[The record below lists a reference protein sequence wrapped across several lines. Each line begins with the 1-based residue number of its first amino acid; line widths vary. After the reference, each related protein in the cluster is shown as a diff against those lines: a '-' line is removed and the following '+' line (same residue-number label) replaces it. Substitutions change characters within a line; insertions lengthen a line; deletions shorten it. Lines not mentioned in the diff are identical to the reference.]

1 MKESE
6 TGTNIEKLF
15 QLGQKYEFGESVEQS
30 YKNAFEIYQKCAKAE
45 YAPAYGKLG
54 WFYLNGVT
62 VKADNAKALSYF
74 TKGADADDP
83 AAMVNLGNMLEGST
97 AEIATKW
104 YLKAAL
110 LGNRKA
116 KFHYARCL
124 YYGIGMKQDYGTA
137 YWIFNQIAQD
147 GERDVNFYKG
157 LYYEN
162 GIIVDKS
169 ITLAVGFYERGA
181 RRGDEHCYASLGRL
195 YAEGFDGIEP
205 DYKKAAGFYL
215 DSLSC
220 NDASGYAEI
229 ANLYEK
235 GVLSGAKDTKLA
247 EDWRELATRYGGKGD
262 SKKKI
267 DEYMLRAKC
276 LFEIGDELSLD
287 DLKTGAKAVLKRDYC
302 SYSWFSKT
310 LHIGAYRTAAIFNQL
325 ERIGAVSSLDEE
337 GVDRTFAIKM
347 DLDEFEK
354 IISSAEST
362 DSANR

>member
-1 MKESE
+1 MKVDD
-6 TGTNIEKLF
+6 IEELF
-15 QLGQKYEFGESVEQS
+15 QLGQEHEFGESVEQS
-30 YKNAFEIYQKCAKAE
+30 YKDAFEIYQKCAKAE
-45 YAPAYGKLG
+45 YVPAYGKLG

-62 VKADNAKALSYF
+62 VKADSVKALSYF

-83 AAMVNLGNMLEGST
+83 VAMVNLGNMLEGNT
-97 AEIATKW
+97 PEIAAKW

-110 LGNRKA
+110 LGDEKA

-124 YYGIGMKQDYGTA
+124 YHGIGMKQDYGTA
-137 YWIFNQIAQD
+137 YWIFNQIARYG
-147 GERDVNFYKG
+147 GERHIYFYLG
-157 LYYEN
+157 SYYEN
-162 GIIVDKS
+162 GIIVDKN
-169 ITLAVGFYERGA
+169 IRLAVVFYENGA
-181 RRGDEHCYASLGRL
+181 KRGDEHCYASLGRL

-220 NDASGYAEI
+220 DDTSGYAEI

-235 GVLSGAKDTKLA
+235 GVLSGAKDAKLA
-247 EDWRELATRYGGKGD
+247 EDWRELATRHGGKSG

-276 LFEIGDELSLD
+276 LFEIDDELSLN

-302 SYSWFSKT
+302 SYSWFSRT
-310 LHIGAYRTAAIFNQL
+310 LHVGAYRTAAIFNQL
-325 ERIGAVSSLDEE
+325 ERIGAISSLDEE
-337 GVDRTFAIKM
+337 GGDRTFAVKM

-354 IISSAEST
+354 IISLAEST
-362 DSANR
+362 DSANH